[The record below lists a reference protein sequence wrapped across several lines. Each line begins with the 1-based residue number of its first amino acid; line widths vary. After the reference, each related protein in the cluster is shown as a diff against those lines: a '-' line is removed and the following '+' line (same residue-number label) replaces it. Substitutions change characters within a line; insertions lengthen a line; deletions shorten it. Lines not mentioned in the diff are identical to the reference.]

1 MPLNETKI
9 GYYRWR
15 VIALLFFATTINYID
30 RQVLGMLKPVI
41 SSEIHITEADYGY
54 IVSAFQAAYAI
65 GLLFVGRIIDKMG
78 TRISYAVSIVVWS
91 LAGCLHAVVR
101 GPFGFGVARFFL
113 GIGESA
119 NFPAAIKATAEW
131 FPIKER
137 ALATGIFN
145 SGSNVGAVVSP
156 IIVTFLTVQY
166 GWQCAFLV
174 TGSLGFIWLICWL
187 LFYKLPQ
194 DSRKLSRAEYAYIT
208 QDDKENRVKL
218 DKFGEPEQVKD
229 KINWWELIKERS
241 TIGICLSRFVCDWVW
256 WFFLF
261 WTPDFMEKSYGVN
274 IQQMVLPLIVIYTFS
289 SFGGIA
295 GGYLSSK
302 LINLGHNVSFSRKAA
317 LLTCALLVVPVVLIP
332 GINSL
337 WVSIGIISLAC
348 FAHQGW
354 ASNIYTLVSD
364 YYPNNRVATMTSMAG
379 FTGSIGGVLAAS
391 FVGNILQITGSYFVV
406 FLIAGMAYVVAW
418 LCLQLFLPRVAEV
431 KS

>member
-1 MPLNETKI
+1 MLLNETKI
-9 GYYRWR
+9 GHYRWR

-41 SSEIHITEADYGY
+41 SDEIHITEADYGY

-65 GLLFVGRIIDKMG
+65 GLLFVGRMVDKMG
-78 TRISYAVSIVVWS
+78 TRISYALSIVVWS
-91 LAGCLHAVVR
+91 VAGCLHAVAR
-101 GPFGFGVARFFL
+101 GPFGFGIARFFL

-156 IIVTFLTVQY
+156 IIVTFLTVRY
-166 GWQCAFLV
+166 GWQCAFVV
-174 TGSLGFIWLICWL
+174 TGSLGLIWLICWL
-187 LFYKLPQ
+187 LFYRLPQ
-194 DSRKLSRAEYAYIT
+194 DSKRLSKAEYVYIT
-208 QDDKENRVKL
+208 QDDHK
-218 DKFGEPEQVKD
+218 GEAKVEEGGSLEKD
-229 KINWWELIKERS
+229 KINWWELMRERS

-302 LINLGHNVSFSRKAA
+302 LINMGHPIGFSRKAA
-317 LLTCALLVVPVVLIP
+317 LLTCALLVVPVALIP

-337 WVSIGIISLAC
+337 WISIAIISLAC

-364 YYPNNRVATMTSMAG
+364 YYPKNRVATMTSIAG

-391 FVGNILQITGSYFVV
+391 FVGNVLQITRSYFIV
-406 FLIAGMAYVVAW
+406 FLIAGLAYLVAW
-418 LCLQLFLPRVAEV
+418 LCLQLFLPRMKVV
-431 KS
+431 G

>member
-1 MPLNETKI
+1 MPMNETKI
-9 GYYRWR
+9 GHYRWR

-30 RQVLGMLKPVI
+30 RQVLGMLKPII
-41 SSEIHITEADYGY
+41 SDDIHITEADYGY

-65 GLLFVGRIIDKMG
+65 GLLFVGRMIDKMG
-78 TRISYAVSIVVWS
+78 TRISYAISIVVWS
-91 LAGCLHAVVR
+91 VAGCFHAAVR
-101 GPFGFGVARFFL
+101 GALGFGIARFFL

-156 IIVTFLTVQY
+156 IIVTFLTVRY
-166 GWQCAFLV
+166 GWQVAFLV
-174 TGSLGFIWLICWL
+174 TGSLGLIWLVCWL
-187 LFYKLPQ
+187 LFYRLPQ
-194 DSRKLSRAEYAYIT
+194 QAKKLSAAEYAYIM
-208 QDDKENRVKL
+208 QDDKKAEEHADVTE
-218 DKFGEPEQVKD
+218 EP
-229 KINWWELIKERS
+229 KIKWWELLKQRS
-241 TIGICLSRFVCDWVW
+241 TVGICLSRFVCDWVW

-261 WTPDFMEKSYGVN
+261 WTPDFMEKTYGVN

-289 SFGGIA
+289 SFGGIS

-302 LINLGHNVSFSRKAA
+302 LISMGRSVSFSRKAA
-317 LLTCALLVVPVVLIP
+317 LLTCALLVVPVTCIP
-332 GINSL
+332 GLNSL
-337 WVSIGIISLAC
+337 WLSIGIISLAC

-364 YYPNNRVATMTSMAG
+364 YYPKSSVATMTSIAG

-406 FLIAGMAYVVAW
+406 FLIAGVAYLVAW
-418 LCLQLFLPRVAEV
+418 LCLQIFLPRV
-431 KS
+431 KMSD

>member
-1 MPLNETKI
+1 MLLNETKI
-9 GYYRWR
+9 GHYRWR

-41 SSEIHITEADYGY
+41 SDEIHITEADYGY

-65 GLLFVGRIIDKMG
+65 GLLFVGRMVDKMG
-78 TRISYAVSIVVWS
+78 TRISYALSIVVWS
-91 LAGCLHAVVR
+91 VAGCLHAVAR
-101 GPFGFGVARFFL
+101 GPFGFGIARFFL

-156 IIVTFLTVQY
+156 IIVTFLTVRY
-166 GWQCAFLV
+166 GWQCAFVV
-174 TGSLGFIWLICWL
+174 TGSLGLIWLICWL
-187 LFYKLPQ
+187 LFYRLPQ
-194 DSRKLSRAEYAYIT
+194 DSKRLSKAEYVYIT
-208 QDDKENRVKL
+208 QDDHK
-218 DKFGEPEQVKD
+218 GEAKVEEGGSLEKD
-229 KINWWELIKERS
+229 KINWWELMRERS

-302 LINLGHNVSFSRKAA
+302 LINMGHPIGFSRKAA
-317 LLTCALLVVPVVLIP
+317 LLTCALLVGPVALIP

-337 WVSIGIISLAC
+337 WISIAIISLAC

-364 YYPNNRVATMTSMAG
+364 YYPKNRVATMTSIAG

-391 FVGNILQITGSYFVV
+391 FVGNVLQITRSYFIV
-406 FLIAGMAYVVAW
+406 FLIAGLAYLVAW
-418 LCLQLFLPRVAEV
+418 LCLQLFLPRMKVV
-431 KS
+431 G